1 MKVQLNCASC
11 IIDDLCG
18 ALDLVPLKE
27 EIKNEIL
34 RESFRFMSREF
45 STEKIPSYFITEVH
59 RILKRISGIEIPFK
73 ERRDKCNEV
82 GIKMAEKISLEAEK
96 LEESQRFSFL
106 VNWAI
111 ASNHLD
117 FRTVGTGYGFQM
129 AEIIEELR
137 DCVSEGLKIDQRA
150 EIFKK
155 AKNSSE
161 ILYIHDN
168 VGEIAFDKLLI
179 KELRR
184 YGASV
189 ISALR
194 GGPITSDATIKDG
207 EIVGLQEAAS
217 EIILAGPDTLGISLN
232 EMSDQLK
239 ESLQNV
245 DLIIAKGQANYY
257 ALSEYKSKV
266 SGEIVCLFRTKCDI
280 VSKELGKTGKINVAI
295 LL

>member
-1 MKVQLNCASC
+1 MRTHLNCASC
-11 IIDDLCG
+11 IVDDLCG
-18 ALDLVPLKE
+18 ALQLIPLE
-27 EIKNEIL
+27 EKIKKKIL
-34 RESFRFMSREF
+34 SESFQFLSREF

-73 ERRDKCNEV
+73 ERRDKCNQL
-82 GIKMAEKISLEAEK
+82 GIEMAEKIALEAEG
-96 LEESQRFSFL
+96 LEEFDKFSFL

-137 DCVSEGLKIDQRA
+137 ACLSEGLKIDRRA
-150 EIFKK
+150 EIFRI
-155 AKNSSE
+155 AKSSSK

-179 KELRR
+179 QELRK

-189 ISALR
+189 TSALR
-194 GGPITSDATIKDG
+194 GGPITSDATIEDG
-207 EIVGLQEAAS
+207 ETVGLQGAAS
-217 EIILAGPDTLGISLN
+217 EIILAGPDTLGISLD

-239 ESLQNV
+239 RELQTA

-257 ALSEYKSKV
+257 ALTEYRSKV
-266 SGEIVCLFRTKCDI
+266 PGEIACLFRTKCEL
-280 VSKELGKTGKINVAI
+280 VSNELGETGKINIAT

>member
-1 MKVQLNCASC
+1 MRTHLNCASC
-11 IIDDLCG
+11 IVDDLCG
-18 ALDLVPLKE
+18 ALQLIPLE
-27 EIKNEIL
+27 EKIKKKIL
-34 RESFRFMSREF
+34 SESFQFLSREF

-59 RILKRISGIEIPFK
+59 RILKRISGIEIPFR
-73 ERRDKCNEV
+73 ERRDKCNQL
-82 GIKMAEKISLEAEK
+82 GIEMAEKIALEAEG
-96 LEESQRFSFL
+96 LEEFDKFSFL
-106 VNWAI
+106 VNWAV

-137 DCVSEGLKIDQRA
+137 ACLSEGLKIDRRA
-150 EIFKK
+150 EIFRI
-155 AKNSSE
+155 AKSSSK

-179 KELRR
+179 RELRR
-184 YGASV
+184 YEASV
-189 ISALR
+189 TSALR
-194 GGPITSDATIKDG
+194 GGPITSDATIEDG
-207 EIVGLQEAAS
+207 GTVGLQEAAS

-239 ESLQNV
+239 RELQTA

-257 ALSEYKSKV
+257 ALTEYRPNIP
-266 SGEIVCLFRTKCDI
+266 GQIACLFRTKCEL
-280 VSKELGKTGKINVAI
+280 VSNDLGETGKINIAT

>member
-1 MKVQLNCASC
+1 MRTHLNCASC
-11 IIDDLCG
+11 IVDDLCG
-18 ALDLVPLKE
+18 ALQLVPLE
-27 EIKNEIL
+27 EKIKKEIL
-34 RESFRFMSREF
+34 RESFQFLAREF

-59 RILKRISGIEIPFK
+59 RILKRISRIEIPFK
-73 ERRDKCNEV
+73 ERRDKCNQL
-82 GIKMAEKISLEAEK
+82 GIKMAEKIALEAEGM
-96 LEESQRFSFL
+96 EEFERFSFL

-137 DCVSEGLKIDQRA
+137 ACVSEGLRIDRRF
-150 EIFKK
+150 EIFRI
-155 AKNSSE
+155 AKNSSK

-168 VGEIAFDKLLI
+168 VGEISLDKLLI

-189 ISALR
+189 TSALR
-194 GGPITSDATIKDG
+194 GGPITSDATIEDG
-207 EIVGLQEAAS
+207 ETVNLQEAAS
-217 EIILAGPDTLGISLN
+217 KIILAGPDTLGISLN

-239 ESLQNV
+239 QEFQTA
-245 DLIIAKGQANYY
+245 DLVIAKGQANYY

-266 SGEIVCLFRTKCDI
+266 PGEIVCLFRTKCEI
-280 VSKELGKTGKINVAI
+280 VSNELGETGKINVAI

>member
-1 MKVQLNCASC
+1 MRTHLNCASC
-11 IIDDLCG
+11 IVDDLCG
-18 ALDLVPLKE
+18 ALQLIPLE
-27 EIKNEIL
+27 EKIKKEIL
-34 RESFRFMSREF
+34 SESFQFLSREF

-59 RILKRISGIEIPFK
+59 RILKRISGIEIPFR
-73 ERRDKCNEV
+73 ERRDKCNQF
-82 GIKMAEKISLEAEK
+82 GIEMAEKIALEAEG
-96 LEESQRFSFL
+96 LEEFDKFSFL

-117 FRTVGTGYGFQM
+117 FRTVGTGYGFPM
-129 AEIIEELR
+129 AEIIEELQA
-137 DCVSEGLKIDQRA
+137 CLSEGLKIDRRA
-150 EIFKK
+150 EIFRI
-155 AKNSSE
+155 AKSSSK

-179 KELRR
+179 RELRR

-194 GGPITSDATIKDG
+194 GGPITSDATVEDG
-207 EIVGLQEAAS
+207 ETVGLQEAAS

-239 ESLQNV
+239 RELQTA

-257 ALSEYKSKV
+257 ALTEYRPNV
-266 SGEIVCLFRTKCDI
+266 PGQIACLFRTKCEL
-280 VSKELGKTGKINVAI
+280 VSNDLGETGKINVAT

>member
-1 MKVQLNCASC
+1 MRTHLNCASC
-11 IIDDLCG
+11 IVDDLCG
-18 ALDLVPLKE
+18 ALQLIPLE
-27 EIKNEIL
+27 EKIKKEIL
-34 RESFRFMSREF
+34 RESFQFLSREF
-45 STEKIPSYFITEVH
+45 SAEKIPSYFITEVH

-73 ERRDKCNEV
+73 ERRDKCNQL
-82 GIKMAEKISLEAEK
+82 GIEMAEKIALEAEG
-96 LEESQRFSFL
+96 LEEFERFSFL
-106 VNWAI
+106 INWAI

-137 DCVSEGLKIDQRA
+137 ACLSEGLKIDRRA
-150 EIFKK
+150 EIFRI
-155 AKNSSE
+155 AKSSSK
-161 ILYIHDN
+161 ILFIHDN

-179 KELRR
+179 QELRR

-194 GGPITSDATIKDG
+194 GGPITSDATLKDG
-207 EIVGLQEAAS
+207 ETVGLQEAAS

-239 ESLQNV
+239 RELQTA

-257 ALSEYKSKV
+257 ALTEYRPNIP
-266 SGEIVCLFRTKCDI
+266 GQIACLFRTKCEL
-280 VSKELGKTGKINVAI
+280 VSNDLGETGKINVAT

>member
-1 MKVQLNCASC
+1 MRTHLSCASC

-18 ALDLVPLKE
+18 ALQLVPLE
-27 EIKNEIL
+27 EKIKKEIL
-34 RESFRFMSREF
+34 RESFQFLAREF

-73 ERRDKCNEV
+73 ERRDKCNQL
-82 GIKMAEKISLEAEK
+82 GIKMAEKIALEAEG
-96 LEESQRFSFL
+96 LEEFGKFSFL

-129 AEIIEELR
+129 AEIIEELQA
-137 DCVSEGLKIDQRA
+137 CVSEGLRIDQRV
-150 EIFKK
+150 EIFQK

-179 KELRR
+179 RELRR
-184 YGASV
+184 YGSSV
-189 ISALR
+189 TSVLR
-194 GGPITSDATIKDG
+194 GGPITSDATMEDG
-207 EIVGLQEAAS
+207 ETVGLQEVTS

-239 ESLQNV
+239 RGLQTA
-245 DLIIAKGQANYY
+245 DLVIAKGQANYY
-257 ALSEYKSKV
+257 ALTEYRSKV
-266 SGEIVCLFRTKCDI
+266 LGEIACLFRTKCEL
-280 VSKELGKTGKINVAI
+280 VSNDLGETGKINVAI

>member
-1 MKVQLNCASC
+1 MLTKLKCASC

-18 ALDLVPLKE
+18 ALQLIPLEKK
-27 EIKNEIL
+27 IKKKIL
-34 RESFRFMSREF
+34 SESFKFLSREF

-73 ERRDKCNEV
+73 ERRDKCNQL
-82 GIKMAEKISLEAEK
+82 GIEMAEKIALEAEG
-96 LEESQRFSFL
+96 LEEFERFSFL

-137 DCVSEGLKIDQRA
+137 GCVSEGLRIDQKV
-150 EIFKK
+150 EIFRI
-155 AKNSSE
+155 AKSSSK

-189 ISALR
+189 TSALR
-194 GGPITSDATIKDG
+194 GGPITSDATIEDG
-207 EIVGLQEAAS
+207 ETVGLQEAAS
-217 EIILAGPDTLGISLN
+217 KIILAGPDTLGISLN

-239 ESLQNV
+239 EELQTA
-245 DLIIAKGQANYY
+245 DLVIAKGQANYY
-257 ALSEYKSKV
+257 ALTEYKSKV
-266 SGEIVCLFRTKCDI
+266 PGEVACLFRTKCEI
-280 VSKELGKTGKINVAI
+280 VSNELGETGKINIAI

>member
-1 MKVQLNCASC
+1 MRY
-11 IIDDLCG
+11 G

-34 RESFRFMSREF
+34 KESFQFLAREF

-73 ERRDKCNEV
+73 ERRDRCNQL
-82 GIKMAEKISLEAEK
+82 GIKMAEKIALEAEG
-96 LEESQRFSFL
+96 LEESERFSFL

-117 FRTVGTGYGFQM
+117 FRTVGTGYDFQM
-129 AEIIEELR
+129 DEIIEELR
-137 DCVSEGLKIDQRA
+137 GCVSEGLRIDQRA
-150 EIFKK
+150 EIFQK
-155 AKNSSE
+155 AKSSSK

-194 GGPITSDATIKDG
+194 GGPITSDATMEDG
-207 EIVGLQEAAS
+207 ETVGLQEAAS

-239 ESLQNV
+239 RELQTA
-245 DLIIAKGQANYY
+245 DLVIAKGQANYY
-257 ALSEYKSKV
+257 ALTEYRSKV
-266 SGEIVCLFRTKCDI
+266 PGEIACLFRTKCEL
-280 VSKELGKTGKINVAI
+280 VSNDLGETGKINLAI

>member
-1 MKVQLNCASC
+1 MRTHLNCASC
-11 IIDDLCG
+11 IMDDLCG

-34 RESFRFMSREF
+34 KESFQFLAREF

-59 RILKRISGIEIPFK
+59 RILKRISGIEIPFN
-73 ERRDKCNEV
+73 ERRDKCNQL
-82 GIKMAEKISLEAEK
+82 GIKMAEKIALEAER
-96 LEESQRFSFL
+96 LEEFARFSFL

-111 ASNHLD
+111 AGNHLD

-137 DCVSEGLKIDQRA
+137 ACVSEGLRIDRRV
-150 EIFKK
+150 EIFRK
-155 AKNSSE
+155 AKNSPE

-179 KELRR
+179 RELRR
-184 YGASV
+184 YGSSV
-189 ISALR
+189 ISVLR
-194 GGPITSDATIKDG
+194 GGPITSDATMEDG
-207 EIVGLQEAAS
+207 ETVGLQEAAS
-217 EIILAGPDTLGISLN
+217 EIILAGTDTLGISLN

-239 ESLQNV
+239 RELQTA
-245 DLIIAKGQANYY
+245 DLVIAKGQANYY
-257 ALSEYKSKV
+257 ALTEYRSKV
-266 SGEIVCLFRTKCDI
+266 PGKIACLFRTKCEI
-280 VSKELGKTGKINVAI
+280 VSNDLGETGKINVAI

>member
-1 MKVQLNCASC
+1 VRCFTIN
-11 IIDDLCG
+11 
-18 ALDLVPLKE
+18 PLRGK
-27 EIKNEIL
+27 IKKKIL
-34 RESFRFMSREF
+34 SESFQFLSREF

-73 ERRDKCNEV
+73 ERRDKCNQL
-82 GIKMAEKISLEAEK
+82 GIEMAKKIALEAEGM
-96 LEESQRFSFL
+96 EEFDKFSFL

-137 DCVSEGLKIDQRA
+137 ACVSEGLKIDQRD
-150 EIFKK
+150 EIFQI
-155 AKNSSE
+155 AKSSSK

-184 YGASV
+184 YGVSV
-189 ISALR
+189 TSALR
-194 GGPITSDATIKDG
+194 GGPITSDATIEDG
-207 EIVGLQEAAS
+207 ETVGLREAAS
-217 EIILAGPDTLGISLN
+217 KIILAGPDTLGISLN

-239 ESLQNV
+239 RELQTANLV
-245 DLIIAKGQANYY
+245 IAKGQANYY
-257 ALSEYKSKV
+257 ALTEYRSKV
-266 SGEIVCLFRTKCDI
+266 PGQIACLFQ
-280 VSKELGKTGKINVAI
+280 N
-295 LL
+295 

>member
-1 MKVQLNCASC
+1 MRTHLNCASC
-11 IIDDLCG
+11 IVDDLCG

-27 EIKNEIL
+27 ETKHEIL
-34 RESFRFMSREF
+34 KESFRFLSREF

-73 ERRDKCNEV
+73 ERRDRCNQL
-82 GIKMAEKISLEAEK
+82 GIKMAEKIALGAEG
-96 LEESQRFSFL
+96 LEEFERFSFL

-137 DCVSEGLKIDQRA
+137 ACLSEGLKIDRRA
-150 EIFKK
+150 EIFQK
-155 AKNSSE
+155 AKNSSK

-168 VGEIAFDKLLI
+168 VGEIALDKLLI

-184 YGASV
+184 YGTLV
-189 ISALR
+189 TSALR
-194 GGPITSDATIKDG
+194 GGPITSDATIEDG
-207 EIVGLQEAAS
+207 ETVGLQEAAS

-239 ESLQNV
+239 RGLQTA
-245 DLIIAKGQANYY
+245 DLVIAKGQANYY
-257 ALSEYKSKV
+257 ALTEYRSKV
-266 SGEIVCLFRTKCDI
+266 PGKIACLFRTKCEI
-280 VSKELGKTGKINVAI
+280 VSNDLGETGKINVAI

>member
-1 MKVQLNCASC
+1 MRTHLDCASC
-11 IIDDLCG
+11 IVDDLCG
-18 ALDLVPLKE
+18 ALQLVPLE
-27 EIKNEIL
+27 EKIKKEIL
-34 RESFRFMSREF
+34 KESFQFLAREF

-73 ERRDKCNEV
+73 ERRDKCNQL
-82 GIKMAEKISLEAEK
+82 GIEMAGKIALEAERLK
-96 LEESQRFSFL
+96 ESERFSFL

-137 DCVSEGLKIDQRA
+137 ACVSEGLRIDKIA
-150 EIFKK
+150 EIFRI
-155 AKNSSE
+155 AKSSPK

-179 KELRR
+179 QEIRK

-189 ISALR
+189 TSALR
-194 GGPITSDATIKDG
+194 GGPITSDATIEDG
-207 EIVGLQEAAS
+207 ETVGLQEAAS
-217 EIILAGPDTLGISLN
+217 KIILAGPDTLGISLN

-239 ESLQNV
+239 RELQIA
-245 DLIIAKGQANYY
+245 DLVIAKGQANYY
-257 ALSEYKSKV
+257 ALTEYRSKV
-266 SGEIVCLFRTKCDI
+266 PGEIACLFRTKCEL
-280 VSKELGKTGKINVAI
+280 VSNELGETGKINIAI

>member
-1 MKVQLNCASC
+1 MRTQLNCASC

-18 ALDLVPLKE
+18 ALQLIPLE
-27 EIKNEIL
+27 EKIKNEIL
-34 RESFRFMSREF
+34 KESFQFLAREF

-73 ERRDKCNEV
+73 ERRDKCNQL
-82 GIKMAEKISLEAEK
+82 GIEMAEKIALEAEG
-96 LEESQRFSFL
+96 LEEFDRFLFL

-137 DCVSEGLKIDQRA
+137 GCVSEGLKIDRRA
-150 EIFKK
+150 EIFQIVK
-155 AKNSSE
+155 SSSK

-179 KELRR
+179 HELRR
-184 YGASV
+184 YGSSV
-189 ISALR
+189 TSVLR
-194 GGPITSDATIKDG
+194 GGPITSDATIEDG
-207 EIVGLQEAAS
+207 ETVGLQEAAS
-217 EIILAGPDTLGISLN
+217 KIILAGPDTLGISLN

-239 ESLQNV
+239 RELQTA
-245 DLIIAKGQANYY
+245 DLVIAKGQANYY
-257 ALSEYKSKV
+257 TLTEYRSKV
-266 SGEIVCLFRTKCDI
+266 PGEIACLFRTKCEI
-280 VSKELGKTGKINVAI
+280 VSNDLNETGKINVAI

>member
-1 MKVQLNCASC
+1 MRTHLSCASC

-18 ALDLVPLKE
+18 ALQLVPLKE
-27 EIKNEIL
+27 KIKKEIL
-34 RESFRFMSREF
+34 KESFQFLAREF
-45 STEKIPSYFITEVH
+45 STDKIPSYFITEVH

-73 ERRDKCNEV
+73 ERRDKCNQL
-82 GIKMAEKISLEAEK
+82 GIKMAEKITLEAGR
-96 LEESQRFSFL
+96 LEEFDRFSFL

-137 DCVSEGLKIDQRA
+137 GCVSEGLRIDQRT
-150 EIFKK
+150 EIFQK
-155 AKNSSE
+155 AKSSSK

-189 ISALR
+189 TSALR
-194 GGPITSDATIKDG
+194 GGPITSDATVGDG
-207 EIVGLQEAAS
+207 ETVGLQEAAS

-232 EMSDQLK
+232 EMSKELK
-239 ESLQNV
+239 RGLQTA
-245 DLIIAKGQANYY
+245 DLVIAKGQANYY
-257 ALSEYKSKV
+257 ALTEYRSKV
-266 SGEIVCLFRTKCDI
+266 PGKIACLFRTKCEI
-280 VSKELGKTGKINVAI
+280 VSNDLGETGKINVAI

>member
-1 MKVQLNCASC
+1 MRTHLNCASC

-18 ALDLVPLKE
+18 ALNLLPLKE
-27 EIKNEIL
+27 EIKMEIL
-34 RESFRFMSREF
+34 KESFHFLAQEF
-45 STEKIPSYFITEVH
+45 STEIIPSYFITKVH
-59 RILKRISGIEIPFK
+59 RILKKISGIEIPFQ
-73 ERRDKCNEV
+73 ERRNKCNQL
-82 GIKMAEKISLEAEK
+82 GIEMAEKINLEAERLK
-96 LEESQRFSFL
+96 ESERFSFL

-129 AEIIEELR
+129 AEMIEELR
-137 DCVSEGLKIDQRA
+137 TCVSEGLKIDQRA
-150 EIFKK
+150 EILQI
-155 AKNSSE
+155 AKSSPK

-179 KELRR
+179 KELIR
-184 YGASV
+184 YGVSV
-189 ISALR
+189 TSALR
-194 GGPITSDATIKDG
+194 GGPITSDATNEDG
-207 EIVGLQEAAS
+207 ETVDLQEAAS
-217 EIILAGPDTLGISLN
+217 KIILAGPDTLGISLN

-239 ESLQNV
+239 EGLQTA

-266 SGEIVCLFRTKCDI
+266 PGKIACLFRTKCEI
-280 VSKELGKTGKINVAI
+280 ISNELGETGKINVAI

>member
-1 MKVQLNCASC
+1 MRTHLDCASC
-11 IIDDLCG
+11 IVDDLCG
-18 ALDLVPLKE
+18 ALQLVPLE
-27 EIKNEIL
+27 EKIKKEIL
-34 RESFRFMSREF
+34 KESFQFLAREF

-73 ERRDKCNEV
+73 ERRDKCNQL
-82 GIKMAEKISLEAEK
+82 GIEMAGKIALEAERLK
-96 LEESQRFSFL
+96 ESERFSFL

-137 DCVSEGLKIDQRA
+137 ACVSEGLRIDKIA
-150 EIFKK
+150 EIFRI
-155 AKNSSE
+155 AKSSPK

-179 KELRR
+179 QEIRK

-189 ISALR
+189 TSALR
-194 GGPITSDATIKDG
+194 GGPITSDATIEDG
-207 EIVGLQEAAS
+207 ETVGLQEAAS
-217 EIILAGPDTLGISLN
+217 KIILAGPDTLGISLN

-239 ESLQNV
+239 RELQIA
-245 DLIIAKGQANYY
+245 DLVIAKGQANYY
-257 ALSEYKSKV
+257 ALTEYRSKV
-266 SGEIVCLFRTKCDI
+266 PGEIACLFRTKCEL
-280 VSKELGKTGKINVAI
+280 VSNELGETGKINVAI

>member
-1 MKVQLNCASC
+1 E
-11 IIDDLCG
+11 I
-18 ALDLVPLKE
+18 LKE
-27 EIKNEIL
+27 
-34 RESFRFMSREF
+34 SFQFLAREF
-45 STEKIPSYFITEVH
+45 STDKIPSYFITEVH

-73 ERRDKCNEV
+73 ERRDKCNQLGVE
-82 GIKMAEKISLEAEK
+82 MAEKIALEAEG
-96 LEESQRFSFL
+96 LEESERFSFL

-137 DCVSEGLKIDQRA
+137 DCLSEGLKIDRRA
-150 EIFKK
+150 EILRT
-155 AKNSSE
+155 AKNSSK

-189 ISALR
+189 TSALR
-194 GGPITSDATIKDG
+194 GGPITSDATMEDG
-207 EIVGLQEAAS
+207 ETVSLQEAAS
-217 EIILAGPDTLGISLN
+217 EIILAGPDTLGISLD

-239 ESLQNV
+239 GELQTA
-245 DLIIAKGQANYY
+245 DLVIAKGQANYY
-257 ALSEYKSKV
+257 ALTEYRPKAPGK
-266 SGEIVCLFRTKCDI
+266 IAFLFRTKCEI
-280 VSKELGKTGKINVAI
+280 VSNDLGETGKINIA
-295 LL
+295 LLL

>member
-1 MKVQLNCASC
+1 MRTHLNCASC

-18 ALDLVPLKE
+18 ALQLIPLE
-27 EIKNEIL
+27 EKIKKKIL
-34 RESFRFMSREF
+34 SESFQFLSREF

-73 ERRDKCNEV
+73 ERRDKCNQL
-82 GIKMAEKISLEAEK
+82 GIEMAKKIALEAEGM
-96 LEESQRFSFL
+96 EEFDKFSFL

-137 DCVSEGLKIDQRA
+137 ACVSEGLKIDQRD
-150 EIFKK
+150 EIFQI
-155 AKNSSE
+155 AKSSSK

-184 YGASV
+184 YGVSV
-189 ISALR
+189 TSALR
-194 GGPITSDATIKDG
+194 GGPITSDATIEDG
-207 EIVGLQEAAS
+207 ETVGLQEAAS
-217 EIILAGPDTLGISLN
+217 KIILAGPDTLGISLN

-239 ESLQNV
+239 RELQTA
-245 DLIIAKGQANYY
+245 DLVIAKGQANYY
-257 ALSEYKSKV
+257 ALTEYRSKV
-266 SGEIVCLFRTKCDI
+266 PGQIACLFRTKCEI
-280 VSKELGKTGKINVAI
+280 VSNELGETGKINVAI

>member
-1 MKVQLNCASC
+1 
-11 IIDDLCG
+11 LCG

-27 EIKNEIL
+27 ETKHEIL
-34 RESFRFMSREF
+34 KESFRFLSREF

-73 ERRDKCNEV
+73 ERRDRCNQL
-82 GIKMAEKISLEAEK
+82 GIKMAEKIALGAEG
-96 LEESQRFSFL
+96 LEEFERFSFL

-137 DCVSEGLKIDQRA
+137 ACLSEGLKIDRRA
-150 EIFKK
+150 EIFQK
-155 AKNSSE
+155 AKNSSK

-168 VGEIAFDKLLI
+168 VGEIALDKLLI

-184 YGASV
+184 YGTLV
-189 ISALR
+189 TSALR
-194 GGPITSDATIKDG
+194 GGPITSDATIEDG
-207 EIVGLQEAAS
+207 ETVGLQEAAS

-239 ESLQNV
+239 RGLQTA
-245 DLIIAKGQANYY
+245 DLVIAKGQANYY
-257 ALSEYKSKV
+257 ALTEYRSKV
-266 SGEIVCLFRTKCDI
+266 PGKIACLFRTKCEI
-280 VSKELGKTGKINVAI
+280 VSNDLGETGKINVAI

>member
-1 MKVQLNCASC
+1 MRTHLNCASC

-18 ALDLVPLKE
+18 ALQLVPLKE
-27 EIKNEIL
+27 KIKKEIL
-34 RESFRFMSREF
+34 RESFQFLAREF

-59 RILKRISGIEIPFK
+59 RILKRISGIEVPFK
-73 ERRDKCNEV
+73 ERRDKCNQL
-82 GIKMAEKISLEAEK
+82 GIEMAEKISLEAEGM
-96 LEESQRFSFL
+96 EEFERFSFL

-137 DCVSEGLKIDQRA
+137 ACVSEGLKIDQRD
-150 EIFKK
+150 EIFRI
-155 AKNSSE
+155 AKSSSK

-184 YGASV
+184 YGVSV
-189 ISALR
+189 TSALR
-194 GGPITSDATIKDG
+194 GGPITSDAIMEDG
-207 EIVGLQEAAS
+207 ETVGLQEAAS
-217 EIILAGPDTLGISLN
+217 KIILAGPDTLGISLN

-239 ESLQNV
+239 RELQTA
-245 DLIIAKGQANYY
+245 DLVIAKGQANYY
-257 ALSEYKSKV
+257 ALTEYKSKV
-266 SGEIVCLFRTKCDI
+266 PGEVACLFRTKCEV
-280 VSKELGKTGKINVAI
+280 VSNELGETGKINVAI

>member
-1 MKVQLNCASC
+1 MRTHLNCASC

-34 RESFRFMSREF
+34 KESFQFLAREF

-59 RILKRISGIEIPFK
+59 RILKKISGIEIPFQ
-73 ERRDKCNEV
+73 ERRDKCNQL
-82 GIKMAEKISLEAEK
+82 GIEMAEKINLEAERLK
-96 LEESQRFSFL
+96 ESERFSFL

-137 DCVSEGLKIDQRA
+137 ACVSEGLKIDQRV
-150 EIFKK
+150 EIFQK
-155 AKNSSE
+155 AQSSSK

-179 KELRR
+179 RELRR
-184 YGASV
+184 YGSTVTSV
-189 ISALR
+189 LR
-194 GGPITSDATIKDG
+194 GGPITSDATIEDG
-207 EIVGLQEAAS
+207 ETVGLQETAS
-217 EIILAGPDTLGISLN
+217 KIILAGPDTLGISLN

-239 ESLQNV
+239 RELQTA
-245 DLIIAKGQANYY
+245 DLVIAKGQANYY
-257 ALSEYKSKV
+257 ALTEYRSEV
-266 SGEIVCLFRTKCDI
+266 PGEIACLFRTKCEI
-280 VSKELGKTGKINVAI
+280 VSNELGEIGKINVAI

>member
-1 MKVQLNCASC
+1 MRTHLNCASC

-18 ALDLVPLKE
+18 ALQLVPLE
-27 EIKNEIL
+27 EKIKKEIL
-34 RESFRFMSREF
+34 KESFQFLAREF

-59 RILKRISGIEIPFK
+59 RILKRLSGIEIPFK
-73 ERRDKCNEV
+73 ERRDKCNQLGME
-82 GIKMAEKISLEAEK
+82 MAEKIGLEAEG
-96 LEESQRFSFL
+96 LEESERFSFL
-106 VNWAI
+106 VNWVI

-137 DCVSEGLKIDQRA
+137 ACVSEGLIKDQRV
-150 EIFKK
+150 EIFRI
-155 AKNSSE
+155 AKSSSK

-179 KELRR
+179 QELRR
-184 YGASV
+184 YGSSV
-189 ISALR
+189 TSVLR
-194 GGPITSDATIKDG
+194 GGPITSDATMEDG
-207 EIVGLQEAAS
+207 EEVGLQKAAS

-239 ESLQNV
+239 RELQTT

-257 ALSEYKSKV
+257 ALTEYRPNV
-266 SGEIVCLFRTKCDI
+266 PGQIACLFRTKCEL
-280 VSKELGKTGKINVAI
+280 VSNDLGETGKINVAI

>member
-1 MKVQLNCASC
+1 MRTHLNCASC
-11 IIDDLCG
+11 IVDDLCG
-18 ALDLVPLKE
+18 ALQLIPLEEKTKKEILKE
-27 EIKNEIL
+27 
-34 RESFRFMSREF
+34 SFQFLAREF

-73 ERRDKCNEV
+73 ERRDKCNQL
-82 GIKMAEKISLEAEK
+82 GIEMAEKIALEAER
-96 LEESQRFSFL
+96 LEESERFSFL

-137 DCVSEGLKIDQRA
+137 ACLSEGLKINQIA
-150 EIFKK
+150 EIFRI
-155 AKNSSE
+155 AKSSSK

-179 KELRR
+179 KELRK
-184 YGASV
+184 YGTSV
-189 ISALR
+189 TSALR
-194 GGPITSDATIKDG
+194 GGPITSDATMEDG
-207 EIVGLQEAAS
+207 ETVGLQEAAS
-217 EIILAGPDTLGISLN
+217 EIILAGPDTLGISLD

-239 ESLQNV
+239 RELQTA

-257 ALSEYKSKV
+257 ALTEYGSKV
-266 SGEIVCLFRTKCDI
+266 PGEIACLFRTKCEL
-280 VSKELGKTGKINVAI
+280 VSNDLGETGKINLAI

>member
-1 MKVQLNCASC
+1 MRTHLNCASC

-18 ALDLVPLKE
+18 ALQLIPLEEKIKKEILKE
-27 EIKNEIL
+27 
-34 RESFRFMSREF
+34 SFQFLAREF
-45 STEKIPSYFITEVH
+45 STDKIPSYFITEVH
-59 RILKRISGIEIPFK
+59 RILKRISGIENPFK
-73 ERRDKCNEV
+73 ERRDKCNEL
-82 GIKMAEKISLEAEK
+82 GIEMAEKIALEAEG
-96 LEESQRFSFL
+96 LEEFERFSFL

-137 DCVSEGLKIDQRA
+137 DCLSEGLKIDRRA
-150 EIFKK
+150 EIFRT
-155 AKNSSE
+155 AKSSSK

-189 ISALR
+189 TSALR
-194 GGPITSDATIKDG
+194 GGPITSDATMEDG
-207 EIVGLQEAAS
+207 ETVGLQEATS
-217 EIILAGPDTLGISLN
+217 EIILAGPDTLGISLS

-239 ESLQNV
+239 QELQTA
-245 DLIIAKGQANYY
+245 DLVIAKGQANYY
-257 ALSEYKSKV
+257 ALTEYRSKV
-266 SGEIVCLFRTKCDI
+266 PGKIAFLFRTKCEI
-280 VSKELGKTGKINVAI
+280 VSNDLGETGKINIAV

>member
-1 MKVQLNCASC
+1 MRTHLNCASC

-18 ALDLVPLKE
+18 ALQLIPLE
-27 EIKNEIL
+27 EKIKKKIL
-34 RESFRFMSREF
+34 SESFQFLSREF

-73 ERRDKCNEV
+73 ERRDKCNQL
-82 GIKMAEKISLEAEK
+82 GIEMAKKIALEAEGM
-96 LEESQRFSFL
+96 EEFDKFSFL

-137 DCVSEGLKIDQRA
+137 ACVSEGLKIDQRD
-150 EIFKK
+150 EIFQI
-155 AKNSSE
+155 AKSSSK

-184 YGASV
+184 YGVSV
-189 ISALR
+189 TSALR
-194 GGPITSDATIKDG
+194 GGPITSDATIEDG
-207 EIVGLQEAAS
+207 ETVGLREAAS
-217 EIILAGPDTLGISLN
+217 KIILAGPDTLGISLN

-239 ESLQNV
+239 RELQTANLV
-245 DLIIAKGQANYY
+245 IAKGQANYY
-257 ALSEYKSKV
+257 ALTEYRSKV
-266 SGEIVCLFRTKCDI
+266 PGQIACLFRTKCEI
-280 VSKELGKTGKINVAI
+280 VSNELGETGKINVAI

>member
-1 MKVQLNCASC
+1 MRTHLNCASC
-11 IIDDLCG
+11 IVDDLCG
-18 ALDLVPLKE
+18 ALQLVPLKE
-27 EIKNEIL
+27 KIKKEIL
-34 RESFRFMSREF
+34 RESFQFLAREF

-73 ERRDKCNEV
+73 ERRDKCNQL
-82 GIKMAEKISLEAEK
+82 GIEMAEKIALEAEG
-96 LEESQRFSFL
+96 LEESKRFSFL

-137 DCVSEGLKIDQRA
+137 VCLSEGLKIDRRA
-150 EIFKK
+150 EILRI
-155 AKNSSE
+155 AKSSSK

-179 KELRR
+179 RELRR

-189 ISALR
+189 TSALR
-194 GGPITSDATIKDG
+194 GGPITSDATMEDG
-207 EIVGLQEAAS
+207 ETVGLQETAS
-217 EIILAGPDTLGISLN
+217 KIILAGPDTLGISLD

-239 ESLQNV
+239 RELQTA

-257 ALSEYKSKV
+257 ALTEYSSKV
-266 SGEIVCLFRTKCDI
+266 PGEVACLFRTKCEI
-280 VSKELGKTGKINVAI
+280 VSNDLGETGKINLAI